1 MGILFALIVL
11 IFYLRTRLQDLRTM
25 QMFGNAMTYVSL
37 LLPSWAPTTSIKG
50 LRNSYLLVF

>member
-37 LLPSWAPTTSIKG
+37 LLPTSIKG